1 MEINTVFNGFMPV
14 IHNIDISEK
23 LAMMNDAGDLV
34 DAHIFSIENS
44 SGTENTFSISDY
56 DLMRLFFLIGKILH
70 NK

>member
-1 MEINTVFNGFMPV
+1 MPV

-44 SGTENTFSISDY
+44 SGTEYTFSISDY